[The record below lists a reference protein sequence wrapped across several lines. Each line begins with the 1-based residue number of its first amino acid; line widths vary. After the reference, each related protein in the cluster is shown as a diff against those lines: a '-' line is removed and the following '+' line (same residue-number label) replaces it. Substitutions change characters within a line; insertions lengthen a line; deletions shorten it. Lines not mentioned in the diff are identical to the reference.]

1 MSDFFDDENYQDEF
15 DEDSYRHGMN
25 IDLWKRLLGY
35 TLKYRFDVSML
46 VACAVSTAISEIAF
60 PLITRTVIDGVATR
74 GADANLTLYAGLYLG
89 FVILIACS
97 ISSFIWFGGKLRTRV
112 SHDIRRDGFE
122 NLQHLS
128 FSYYDFRPVGW
139 LMARMTSD
147 IERLANILA
156 WGVLDLVWGS
166 TMMVGI
172 TVAMLFMH
180 VPLALIILSVV
191 PVLAWLSLNFQRR
204 ILKSARRVRK
214 TNSKIT
220 GSFNESIMG
229 VQTTKA
235 FVKEAEN
242 LRGFGKLTDEM
253 YNASVLNRIQAS
265 LYLPLVLTLGSIAS
279 GLALVFGGLEVVWGT
294 ITAGTLIAFLTYAR
308 HFFEPIQELANWFA
322 EMQMAQAS
330 AERIISLIES
340 KPAIADSPEV
350 LARVAASRDE
360 GRPANIAPDG
370 YPDRIHTI
378 EMRHVGFQYEIGPK
392 VLDDINLTVRQG
404 ENIAIVGSTGGGKT
418 SLVNVLCRFYEPT
431 EGQVLIDG
439 VDYRERSLHWL
450 QSNLGIVL
458 QSSHV
463 FGGTIME
470 NIRYGNLGATEE
482 EVRTAALRAGAHE
495 FIEAMEHGY
504 ETQVG
509 EGGSKL
515 SAGQKQLISF
525 ARAILADPGILVM
538 DEATSSV
545 DTVTEQHIQRGLGE
559 LLRGRISLVIAHRL
573 STIRNAD
580 RIVVIEHGKILESG
594 SHDELM
600 REPGR
605 YHKLY
610 TQQSLSEFSREE
622 RTWATA

>member
-1 MSDFFDDENYQDEF
+1 MSDFFDDENYQDGF
-15 DEDSYRHGMN
+15 DEDSYRSGMKL
-25 IDLWKRLLGY
+25 DLWKKLLGY
-35 TLKYRFDVSML
+35 TLRYRFDVTML
-46 VACAVSTAISEIAF
+46 VISAVCTAISEIAF
-60 PLITRTVIDGVATR
+60 PLITRRVIDAIDAQGVN
-74 GADANLTLYAGLYLG
+74 ANLTLYAGAYLA

-97 ISSFIWFGGKLRTRV
+97 IASFIWFGGKLRTQV

-139 LMARMTSD
+139 LMSRMTSD
-147 IERLANILA
+147 IERLSNILA
-156 WGVLDLVWGS
+156 WGLLDLVWGS

-172 TVAMLFMH
+172 TIAMMFMNIK
-180 VPLALIILSVV
+180 LALIILSVV
-191 PVLAWLSLNFQRR
+191 PVLAWISMKFQHR

-229 VQTTKA
+229 VRTTKA
-235 FVKEAEN
+235 FVKEAHN
-242 LRGFGKLTDEM
+242 LQGFGVLTDEM
-253 YNASVLNRIQAS
+253 FNASVLNRIQAS
-265 LYLPLVLTLGSIAS
+265 LYLPIVLTLAS
-279 GLALVFGGLEVVWGT
+279 LAAGLALVFGGIEAVGGA

-308 HFFEPIQELANWFA
+308 HFFDPIQELANWFA
-322 EMQMAQAS
+322 ELQMAQAS

-340 KPAIADSPEV
+340 RPAITDSPEV
-350 LARVAASRDE
+350 VARMSASNESSSASAAV
-360 GRPANIAPDG
+360 DG
-370 YPDRIHTI
+370 YPDRIDRI
-378 EMRHVGFQYEIGPK
+378 ELRQVGFKYEVGPK
-392 VLDDINLTVRQG
+392 VLDDIDLTIHQG

-418 SLVNVLCRFYEPT
+418 SLVNLICRFYEPT
-431 EGQVLIDG
+431 EGEILIDG

-458 QSSHV
+458 QASHV
-463 FGGTIME
+463 FGGTILD
-470 NIRYGNLGATEE
+470 NIRYASLTASTEE
-482 EVRTAALRAGAHE
+482 IIEASSRAGAHP

-504 ETQVG
+504 QTQVG
-509 EGGSKL
+509 EGGAKL

-525 ARAILADPGILVM
+525 ARAILADPKILVM

-545 DTVTEQHIQRGLGE
+545 DTVTEHHIQQGLGE

-580 RIVVIEHGKILESG
+580 RIVVIEHGKIHESG
-594 SHDELM
+594 NHDELM
-600 REPGR
+600 RIGGR

-610 TQQSLSEFSREE
+610 TQQSLVEFSRE
-622 RTWATA
+622 RKSWVTA